1 MKNKRILTAIG
12 ICTLGAALTF
22 GGCGKEKQKASEA
35 APKAEP
41 AVTEAATSTPAP
53 TAAPTATPT
62 PVPLKTLGTKAEG
75 AYEAV
80 SYTHLDVYKRQRLT
94 RASIQ
99 GFSRQMRRIC
109 IILKKMEPL

>member
-53 TAAPTATPT
+53 TAAPTANTDAGSFKNPGN
-62 PVPLKTLGTKAEG
+62 KSRG
-75 AYEAV
+75 
-80 SYTHLDVYKRQRLT
+80 RL
-94 RASIQ
+94 
-99 GFSRQMRRIC
+99 
-109 IILKKMEPL
+109 